1 MGLQLCSK
9 VLQSTNLAICLSEML
24 AQDGEYFPFRF
35 SATWVYEIEVDN
47 ATYFVQ
53 AESKF
58 LQLINFPQ
66 AGKRLFGIVVL
77 AMSLTLTGWEQPYA
91 LVIAHSA
98 WSDLGSFCQFTY
110 AHTVTHRLLLYVT
123 LTSCL

>member
-9 VLQSTNLAICLSEML
+9 ALQSNNLAVRLSEML

-47 ATYFVQ
+47 AMYFVQ

-66 AGKRLFGIVVL
+66 AGKRFFGIVVL
-77 AMSLTLTGWEQPYA
+77 AVSLTLTGREQPYA

-98 WSDLGSFCQFTY
+98 WGDLSPFCQFTY
-110 AHTVTHRLLLYVT
+110 AHAVIHR
-123 LTSCL
+123 